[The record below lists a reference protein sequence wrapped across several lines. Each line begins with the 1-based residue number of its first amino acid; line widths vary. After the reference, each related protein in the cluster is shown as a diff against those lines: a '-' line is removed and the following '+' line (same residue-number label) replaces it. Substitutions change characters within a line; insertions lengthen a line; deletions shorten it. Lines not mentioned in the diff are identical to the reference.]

1 MHPWMIQC
9 LGEERRND
17 LGHAARRARASHEA
31 RRARAAPSRIA
42 NHTVSRH
49 LGELLIRTGRR
60 LVGPEAPASGV
71 RDRFAWRGSPGATAD
86 SC

>member
-1 MHPWMIQC
+1 MHPWMMQC
-9 LGEERRND
+9 LAEERRHE
-17 LGHAARRARASHEA
+17 LGDAARRARAWREA
-31 RRARAAPSRIA
+31 RGARPAHLRIA
-42 NHTVSRH
+42 NHMVSRH

-71 RDRFAWRGSPGATAD
+71 RDRFAWRGSSGATAD